1 MLQWYFKLD
10 KTKSA
15 CKAVT
20 CKETV
25 LYLGGYRS
33 AGACLEVEYGA
44 AARGHPL
51 LQMVRDDRDARAVHV
66 AHEIRAARVARAAG
80 ARVPA
85 VRLQ

>member
-20 CKETV
+20 CKEIV
-25 LYLGGYRS
+25 LYLDEYRS

-44 AARGHPL
+44 AACGHPL
-51 LQMVRDDRDARAVHV
+51 LQVARDDRGARAVRGAREV
-66 AHEIRAARVARAAG
+66 RAARVARAAG